1 MPFFPKN
8 TVEQQELDLSAFE
21 SIVGTAHLLTDEAA
35 KVLYGQDISGHGL
48 PVLAV
53 VRPDNT
59 EQLSALVAQAA
70 SQSLP
75 VIPRGGGMSYTHAYV
90 SADQSCLMIDL
101 SRMNRI
107 LEINAEDMFVT
118 VECGCTWQQL
128 HEALEPLGLRTPYWG
143 TLSGSR
149 ATIGGGLSQNSIF
162 WGSCAYGTAADS
174 VVGLDVVLSD
184 GSRISTGSGA
194 QLNGSPFFRHYGP
207 DLTGL
212 FISDTGAMGFKATA
226 TLRLI
231 RCMPENGFVSF
242 DFNHYEPLVQAI
254 SEISRRGLAAECF
267 GFDPGLQQQRMKRES
282 LRSDIDALGGVMK
295 AQGSVL
301 GALKEGAKVALS
313 GRGFMKDVNYSVH
326 FFVEDRRK
334 AGMEAM
340 LAEIRGVCEAYKG
353 REIENSIPKIARAN
367 PFGPV
372 NTMVGPEGE
381 RWLPVHGL
389 VPHSKAVTTIDG
401 LEKIIQG
408 HREKIAEG
416 KIQIGFLYSYIS
428 TNAFVIEPVFFWP
441 DCLNELHHNSVDDK
455 VLAGFEEFAENESIR
470 DTVMQI
476 RQDMIRLFNQV
487 GAVHMQIGRTYPYID
502 GIKPDNR
509 ELMRKLKGLLDPDHR
524 VNPGSLGL

>member
-1 MPFFPKN
+1 
-8 TVEQQELDLSAFE
+8 
-21 SIVGTAHLLTDEAA
+21 
-35 KVLYGQDISGHGL
+35 
-48 PVLAV
+48 
-53 VRPDNT
+53 
-59 EQLSALVAQAA
+59 
-70 SQSLP
+70 
-75 VIPRGGGMSYTHAYV
+75 
-90 SADQSCLMIDL
+90 
-101 SRMNRI
+101 
-107 LEINAEDMFVT
+107 
-118 VECGCTWQQL
+118 
-128 HEALEPLGLRTPYWG
+128 
-143 TLSGSR
+143 
-149 ATIGGGLSQNSIF
+149 
-162 WGSCAYGTAADS
+162 
-174 VVGLDVVLSD
+174 
-184 GSRISTGSGA
+184 
-194 QLNGSPFFRHYGP
+194 
-207 DLTGL
+207 
-212 FISDTGAMGFKATA
+212 
-226 TLRLI
+226 
-231 RCMPENGFVSF
+231 
-242 DFNHYEPLVQAI
+242 
-254 SEISRRGLAAECF
+254 
-267 GFDPGLQQQRMKRES
+267 
-282 LRSDIDALGGVMK
+282 
-295 AQGSVL
+295 
-301 GALKEGAKVALS
+301 
-313 GRGFMKDVNYSVH
+313 
-326 FFVEDRRK
+326 
-334 AGMEAM
+334 M